1 MGGCQ
6 NYGPVLG
13 ALNIRC
19 RIVVGIQKRDHTF
32 DNNPPGTL
40 ISDDMGLN
48 IRANHN
54 ISVRRKNSN
63 FIPPNI
69 LLGSPLI
76 GDEVH
81 NK

>member
-19 RIVVGIQKRDHTF
+19 RIVIGIQKRDHTF

-40 ISDDMGLN
+40 ISDDIGLN

-54 ISVRRKNSN
+54 ISVRRKMSN
-63 FIPPNI
+63 FHTTQHSAWMGQNFPQANM
-69 LLGSPLI
+69 
-76 GDEVH
+76 E
-81 NK
+81 